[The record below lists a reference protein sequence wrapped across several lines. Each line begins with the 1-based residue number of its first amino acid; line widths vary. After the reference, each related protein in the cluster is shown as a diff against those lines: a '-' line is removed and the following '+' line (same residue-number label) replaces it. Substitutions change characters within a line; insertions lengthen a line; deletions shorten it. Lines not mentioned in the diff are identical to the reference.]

1 MHVVLLGGSPA
12 ARSRTELLLDYVA
25 QRLVAQQVEVSLLR
39 VRDFPAEDLLHA
51 RFDSPAVQQ
60 LQATVAR
67 ADGLVVGTPVY
78 KASLTGALKVLLD
91 LLPERALAH
100 KVVLPLA
107 SGGSPAH
114 LLAVDYALKPVLAAL
129 KAQEP
134 NHDTRPEFK
143 APVITWTPVISPSSM
158 IFYSGELFP
167 EWKGNAFIGGLS
179 SQALVRVAFEGDRAW
194 EAERFAMGSRIREV
208 EQGPDGALWLLEDGK
223 GGRLLKLTPPQ

>member
-129 KAQEP
+129 KAQEMLP
-134 NHDTRPEFK
+134 GVFAVDQQIRYP
-143 APVITWTPVISPSSM
+143 
-158 IFYSGELFP
+158 
-167 EWKGNAFIGGLS
+167 
-179 SQALVRVAFEGDRAW
+179 EGDSPAQLDAELRERLD
-194 EAERFAMGSRIREV
+194 EAV
-208 EQGPDGALWLLEDGK
+208 EQLLAALARRPAPIDPNLLNE
-223 GGRLLKLTPPQ
+223 RLVNARWSI

>member
-1 MHVVLLGGSPA
+1 MHVVLLSGSPA
-12 ARSRTELLLDYVA
+12 ARSRTELLLDYVR
-25 QRLVAQQVEVSLLR
+25 QRLEAQQVEVSLLR

-60 LQATVAR
+60 LQAVVAS

-78 KASLTGALKVLLD
+78 KASFTGALKVLLD

-129 KAQEP
+129 RAQE
-134 NHDTRPEFK
+134 
-143 APVITWTPVISPSSM
+143 M
-158 IFYSGELFP
+158 LSGVFAVNKQIAYP
-167 EWKGNAFIGGLS
+167 
-179 SQALVRVAFEGDRAW
+179 EGDRPAQIDD
-194 EAERFAMGSRIREV
+194 EMLERLDDAL
-208 EQGPDGALWLLEDGK
+208 EQLGAALARRPKPIDPNLLND
-223 GGRLLKLTPPQ
+223 RLVNARWSI